1 LKSKLKTSPTA
12 KERLRSQGVNAT
24 VELTNPGME
33 RLNGLISKMADLCDG
48 LIDTMDRTP
57 SAETVNAV
65 YKIGQTISGLTR
77 ARTDLEKLRLET
89 EGLHDRAFRSVQEH
103 IRAQLQGRPELVA
116 ELIEIS
122 EAVNG
127 QILNTKQ

>member
-24 VELTNPGME
+24 VEVSNLGME
-33 RLNGLISKMADLCDG
+33 SLNGLISKMADVCDG
-48 LIDTMDRTP
+48 LIEGMDRTP

-65 YKIGQTISGLTR
+65 YKIGQTIAGLTR

-89 EGLHDRAFRSVQEH
+89 QGLHDRAFRSVQEH
-103 IRAQLQGRPELVA
+103 IRAELQGRPELVS
-116 ELIEIS
+116 ELLEIMDTVHDRIE
-122 EAVNG
+122 
-127 QILNTKQ
+127 Q